1 MSVLWK
7 AAVHHA
13 IIYSSHLQSDVSD
26 MTSQGFLVTLS
37 LGHIYCFIRAETRRD
52 NILNR
57 GKFPLNS
64 IHIVLPNATKC
75 Q

>member
-1 MSVLWK
+1 MSKIAVWNFLLKFKVMSVLWK

-52 NILNR
+52 NIL
-57 GKFPLNS
+57 
-64 IHIVLPNATKC
+64 
-75 Q
+75 